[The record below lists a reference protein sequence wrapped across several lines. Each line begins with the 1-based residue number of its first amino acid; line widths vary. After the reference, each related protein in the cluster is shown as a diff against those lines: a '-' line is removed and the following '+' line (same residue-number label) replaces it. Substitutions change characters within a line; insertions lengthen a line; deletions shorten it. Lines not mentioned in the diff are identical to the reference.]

1 MTYVIDAVVRRLFK
15 KSFLKK
21 VIEFKSCR
29 LQKLTKR
36 NAARRSSQL
45 SDHSFAVKKL
55 LPYLVVAVVAS
66 LFTTGILWAV
76 APRMLQSANPQS
88 ASASEPQVTAA
99 DFKIGVNESFGPNS
113 FINASKKISA
123 AVVNIDTVSVVSTAP
138 NIPDEFRD
146 FFPADIFGGE
156 QKQVQG
162 AGSGFIIR
170 SDGYILT
177 NEHVVRDAQGLK
189 ITLTNGKKYDGKVVG
204 ADAQTDLAVVKINA
218 RDLPVVEMG
227 DSRNLVPG
235 QWVIAIGNPYG
246 LHGTVTAGI
255 ISALQRSL
263 EDPEQRGQLI
273 QTDAAINPG
282 NSGGPLVDL
291 SGKVIGINEAIIS
304 NSQGLGFAIP
314 VNLAKT
320 VSADLIAKGR
330 VQRPATPWLG
340 VAIGEVTDQI
350 ASYYGLA
357 NTNGAIIQIYSK
369 GPAAKAGLMDGD
381 IIVQI
386 NRQKIKSPDDVSK
399 IVKQSKVGQVLDVM
413 VYRDG
418 KPKVFKVRLEER
430 PQQSQ
435 QQRSSFNPFGG

>member
-1 MTYVIDAVVRRLFK
+1 M
-15 KSFLKK
+15 
-21 VIEFKSCR
+21 
-29 LQKLTKR
+29 
-36 NAARRSSQL
+36 
-45 SDHSFAVKKL
+45 
-55 LPYLVVAVVAS
+55 VVALFAS
-66 LFTTGILWAV
+66 LLTAGILWAV
-76 APRMLQSANPQS
+76 APRLFQPANLQSAQ
-88 ASASEPQVTAA
+88 EPKVMAA
-99 DFKIGVNESFGPNS
+99 AFKVPTGSNDAFGPDS
-113 FINASKKISA
+113 FINASKRVSA

-146 FFPADIFGGE
+146 FFPSEIFGGE

-189 ITLTNGKKYDGKVVG
+189 ITLTNGKKYNGKVVG
-204 ADAQTDLAVVKINA
+204 VDAQTDLAVVKIDA
-218 RDLPVVEMG
+218 RNLPVVEMG
-227 DSRNLVPG
+227 DSKNLVPG

-282 NSGGPLVDL
+282 NSGGPLLDL
-291 SGKVIGINEAIIS
+291 SGKVVGINEAIIA

-314 VNLAKT
+314 INLAKT

-340 VAIGEVTDQI
+340 VAIGEVTEQI

-357 NTNGAIIQIYSK
+357 NTAGAIIQVYPNS
-369 GPAAKAGLMDGD
+369 PAARAGLNDGD

-386 NRQKIKSPDDVSK
+386 NRQKINTPDDVSK
-399 IVKQSKVGQVLDVM
+399 IVKGCKVGQVLDVM
-413 VYRDG
+413 VYRDA

-430 PQQSQ
+430 PQQPQ
-435 QQRSSFNPFGG
+435 QKRSSYNPFGG